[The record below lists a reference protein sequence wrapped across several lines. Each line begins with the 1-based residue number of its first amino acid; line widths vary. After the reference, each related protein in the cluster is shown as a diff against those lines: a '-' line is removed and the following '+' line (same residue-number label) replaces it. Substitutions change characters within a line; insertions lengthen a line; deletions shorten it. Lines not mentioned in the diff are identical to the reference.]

1 MHLLALTALCELQA
15 GTSVAPA
22 ADCPWDGCYKDA
34 RSFRY
39 EYKYSS
45 KHVPLM
51 KEQIWEIG
59 FQGGQMK
66 VYGDV
71 SEYEFDQIQ
80 RYIPQNIT
88 SVLEVGCGLGR
99 GSIFLNHLLKD
110 NTIHYTLADR
120 TGHTRNTGSF
130 NPAED
135 EFYNDLALTQDF
147 CELNGLKNITTFDT
161 ELGDWTTLPKSD
173 FIFSL
178 CSFGMHVSIERYMER
193 LLSAATDNCTMI
205 FGVRDSSYGPDSFK
219 DLFEEVIY
227 LPEVR
232 CSVVFAFVFVAKAS
246 CVFRKLTQ
254 MVGHFLLHLGYQQ
267 VTLCLLFTQT
277 PPTPT
282 THQISRKLV
291 DLEKAHCVVK
301 RAAMCAA
308 QQSS

>member
-1 MHLLALTALCELQA
+1 MSKLNAQGHCIFNLAGSYALHLLALTALCGLHVHA
-15 GTSVAPA
+15 TVTPA

-34 RSFRY
+34 KSVRY

-80 RYIPQNIT
+80 GYIPQNIK

-99 GSIFLNHLLKD
+99 GSIFLNHLLRD
-110 NTIHYTLADR
+110 DTIRYTLADR
-120 TGHTRNTGSF
+120 TGHTRNTGIF

-178 CSFGMHVSIERYMER
+178 CSFGMH
-193 LLSAATDNCTMI
+193 A
-205 FGVRDSSYGPDSFK
+205 
-219 DLFEEVIY
+219 
-227 LPEVR
+227 
-232 CSVVFAFVFVAKAS
+232 
-246 CVFRKLTQ
+246 CV
-254 MVGHFLLHLGYQQ
+254 
-267 VTLCLLFTQT
+267 
-277 PPTPT
+277 
-282 THQISRKLV
+282 
-291 DLEKAHCVVK
+291 D
-301 RAAMCAA
+301 
-308 QQSS
+308 